1 MSGVIGRLLQALFG
15 RLPIGWLQLTHSRTR
30 FAAALSGVAFANVL
44 VFVQL
49 GIMNSMATATLK
61 PYGFFQADIMISAPD
76 ANALSEGGNVARQW
90 MLQAMA
96 HPDVT
101 AGMGL
106 FIANVSWQRE
116 ANALGLTTFGID
128 PTQPGFLTP
137 DIAAKSAPLQL
148 QMAGLLDRLSRG
160 LPKDLAAGIRPQAPL
175 SFETSD
181 KTLTLYDTFAGG
193 GGFGGDGFL
202 IVSDQTFLSLFRDR
216 RSAAPDHILLKLREG
231 ADAARVSADLRD
243 LIFDKT
249 LRIRSFAAAAQ
260 EDLTY
265 QQTRRPT
272 GIIFGFGVIIGVL
285 VGLVIVYQVL
295 STDVADHMREYA
307 TFKAMGYGQGFFF
320 SVVLEEALILGLF
333 GFVPGAIV
341 GTALLTLM
349 GKLTTLPLAM
359 TPGMILSVFAGTLL
373 FSTLSG
379 VLATRKL
386 AAADPADLF

>member
-1 MSGVIGRLLQALFG
+1 MSRLLQALFG
-15 RLPIGWLQLTHSRTR
+15 RMPIGWLQLTHSRNR
-30 FAAALSGVAFANVL
+30 FVAALAGVAFANVL
-44 VFVQL
+44 VFVQM

-61 PYGFFQADIMISAPD
+61 PYGFFQADIMISASD
-76 ANALSEGGNVARQW
+76 ANSMSEGGNVARQW

-101 AGMGL
+101 AGLGL
-106 FIANVSWQRE
+106 FTASVSWQRE
-116 ANALGLTTFGID
+116 TNALGLITFGID
-128 PTQPGFLTP
+128 PTQPDFLAP
-137 DIAAKSAPLQL
+137 DIAAKVAPLQL
-148 QMAGLLDRLSRG
+148 QMSGLLDRLSRG
-160 LPKDLAAGIRPQAPL
+160 LPRDLAAGIRPQSPL
-175 SFETSD
+175 SFEAND

-193 GGFGGDGFL
+193 GGFGGDGYL
-202 IVSDQTFLSLFRDR
+202 MVSDQTFLSLFKDR
-216 RSAAPDHILLKLREG
+216 RSAAPDHILLKLRPG
-231 ADAARVSADLRD
+231 ADAALVSADLRG
-243 LIFDKT
+243 LISDKT
-249 LRIRSFAAAAQ
+249 LRIRSYAEAAQ

-307 TFKAMGYGQGFFF
+307 TFKAMGYGPAFFF
-320 SVVLEEALILGLF
+320 TVVLEEALILGLF
-333 GFVPGAIV
+333 GFIPGALA

-359 TPGMILSVFAGTLL
+359 TPGMILSVFVGTLA

-379 VLATRKL
+379 IIATRKL
-386 AAADPADLF
+386 AAADPAELF

>member
-1 MSGVIGRLLQALFG
+1 MSRLLQALFG

-30 FAAALSGVAFANVL
+30 FAAALAGVAFANVL

-61 PYGFFQADIMISAPD
+61 PYGFFQADIMISASD
-76 ANALSEGGNVARQW
+76 SNALAEGGNVARQW

-106 FIANVSWQRE
+106 FLANVSWQRD
-116 ANALGLTTFGID
+116 ANTLSLTTFGID
-128 PTQPGFLTP
+128 PAQPGLLAP
-137 DIAAKSAPLQL
+137 DIGARIGPLQV

-160 LPKDLAAGIRPQAPL
+160 LPPDEAAGIRPQSPL

-193 GGFGGDGFL
+193 GGFGGDGFM
-202 IVSDQTFLSLFRDR
+202 IVSDQTFLSLFPAR
-216 RSAAPDHILLKLREG
+216 RSAAPDHILLRLRPG
-231 ADAARVSADLRD
+231 ADADRVSTDLRAQ
-243 LIFDKT
+243 ISDKT
-249 LRIRSFAAAAQ
+249 LRIRSFADAAQ
-260 EDLTY
+260 QDLTY

-285 VGLVIVYQVL
+285 VGIVIVYQVL
-295 STDVADHMREYA
+295 STDVADHLREYA
-307 TFKAMGYGQGFFF
+307 TFKAMGYGQAFFLG
-320 SVVLEEALILGLF
+320 VVFEEALILGLF
-333 GFVPGAIV
+333 GFVPGAVV
-341 GTALLTLM
+341 GTALLSLI
-349 GKLTTLPLAM
+349 GKMTTLPLAM
-359 TPGMILSVFAGTLL
+359 TSGMILAVFAGTLV

-379 VLATRKL
+379 AIATRRL
-386 AAADPADLF
+386 AGADPADLF